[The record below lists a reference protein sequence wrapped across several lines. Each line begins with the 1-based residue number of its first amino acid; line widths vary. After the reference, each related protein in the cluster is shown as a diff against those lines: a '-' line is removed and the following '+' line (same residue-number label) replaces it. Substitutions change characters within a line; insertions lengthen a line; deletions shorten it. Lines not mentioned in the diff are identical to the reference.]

1 MKSINKSQEKNNIL
15 IIKLGALGDL
25 IIATPLIRAIIQ
37 SHKNA
42 QIVIL
47 TRKTYVSFFDGWNGV
62 SLIELTDSSW
72 GATFKTLSTIRKT
85 FWNKIY
91 DFQGNRK
98 SRMLTFF
105 CSAKEKIGN
114 HRFPNTIFP
123 NQAWNKQIHIF
134 YRMKTLL
141 EMNGIKDISQIPYI
155 EFGEKEKIK
164 ITKWLNNNIGSKN
177 FVILHAGSNQNRK
190 NKRWP
195 FFDILAAKLESE
207 GYKVVWVGGSD
218 DKDVNETLSSKVG
231 INTTGLFSIQELA
244 CLGKF
249 AIFAVTNDS
258 APMHILSS
266 CNIPVFGIFGP
277 SNKNI
282 HHAISNKFRAIS
294 TEKSG
299 DDIASISISKVWS
312 ELKQKKLV
320 G

>member
-1 MKSINKSQEKNNIL
+1 MKNINKSQESNKIL

-37 SHKNA
+37 SNRNA

-47 TRKTYVSFFDGWNGV
+47 TRKTYVDFFDGWNRV
-62 SLIELTDSSW
+62 SIIKLTDSSW
-72 GATFKTLSTIRKT
+72 WATFKILSTVRKT
-85 FWNKIY
+85 FWDKIY

-98 SRMLTFF
+98 SRMLVFF

-123 NQAWNKQIHIF
+123 KQTWNKQVHIF

-141 EMNGIKDISQIPYI
+141 EMNGIKEIGQIPCIKY
-155 EFGEKEKIK
+155 GEKEKIK
-164 ITKWLNNNIGSKN
+164 IAKWLSSNIFNKN

-195 FFDILAAKLESE
+195 FFNILAAKLSSE

-231 INTTGLFSIQELA
+231 INTTGQFSIQELA
-244 CLGKF
+244 CLGKY
-249 AIFAVTNDS
+249 ASFAVANDS

-282 HHAISNKFRAIS
+282 HHAIGYKFKAVS
-294 TEKSG
+294 T
-299 DDIASISISKVWS
+299 DDPDVDIASISVNKVWS
-312 ELKQKKLV
+312 ELEQKKLV
-320 G
+320 S